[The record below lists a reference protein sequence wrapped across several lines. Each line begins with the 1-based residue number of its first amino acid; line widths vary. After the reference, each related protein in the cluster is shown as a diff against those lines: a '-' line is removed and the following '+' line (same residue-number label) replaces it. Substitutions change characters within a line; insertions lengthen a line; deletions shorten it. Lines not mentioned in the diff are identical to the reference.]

1 MRRNPPAAP
10 AASDDKSVKS
20 DDKSNEGHTADK
32 GDKAAKPAKPAKP
45 AKAAKPA
52 KPAKAAKPA
61 DIISTVTFEEHAPT
75 LDSGLTVS
83 GPATVFVG
91 GDPASGAF
99 AGPQSRPRSHS
110 ASATCSAAPPG
121 VSSTT
126 GAAASRTT
134 EANRSA
140 SMRPAPRLA

>member
-20 DDKSNEGHTADK
+20 DDKSNEGHKADR
-32 GDKAAKPAKPAKP
+32 
-45 AKAAKPA
+45 AAKPA